1 MTYRIEYG
9 PHIDWKSF
17 RRLPSNDK
25 ERIRL
30 MIEQKLTKEPAIFGK
45 PLRSPLFGLWSLRIG
60 EYRVVYR
67 ITKDCVKIELIG
79 HRSTIYPD
87 AEKNPP

>member
-1 MTYRIEYG
+1 MTYHIEYG
-9 PHIDWKSF
+9 PNIDWKKF
-17 RRLPSNDK
+17 RRLPNNVK

-30 MIEQKLTKEPAIFGK
+30 MIEEKLTREPSLFGK
-45 PLRSPLFGLWSLRIG
+45 PLRHPLHGLWSLRVG

-67 ITKDCVKIELIG
+67 IMENVVRIELFG

-87 AEKNPP
+87 TEELVG